1 MKNHR
6 KYERCLQTVLTGCT
20 VTPAKGSRSDPGG
33 APRPRQRPARG
44 PLAYRARRLARDPAV
59 RQAIDALAARIQDA
73 AGGFACGG
81 VGPRVGGQGRPPEA
95 PSAASHRASA
105 SPSGAPSGAAIRT
118 SNLPPLKSLRFDLP
132 NASVGKPFDAAP
144 EPADAPVGELRIL
157 CVAGLEAVGGL
168 AWDPSSGRI
177 AGTPVND
184 GDFALRLSAR
194 LALGDGGEREVEGS
208 LRLTVIPDPDSLW
221 RDLPPDPGLRFPKPV
236 TDRGQVETRDGHRLL
251 YASKRGRSHAHAA
264 THRDDDGG
272 IARAGDS
279 GWSVLAVADGAGSCP
294 FARRGSRV
302 VAQKAMHALAT
313 VLDGE
318 AGQALETATAVLSNQ
333 FVGEAFAPEIRSG
346 LSRTLV
352 TAAYTATDALL
363 REAKEAGENP
373 KDFSTTLLLAA
384 HKQTSRGALIISF
397 WIGDGALA
405 LYHRGRYVQ
414 LLGRPDSGDY
424 AGQTRFLDA
433 NLFRD
438 LDALWKDRISITLV
452 EDFTALVLATDGVSD
467 PRFESDHA
475 LADLAC
481 WDRLWAE
488 IGPLACDPDP
498 ARASER
504 LLEWMDFRA
513 PGNHDDRTLALLIDA
528 GALVA
533 AAGDAVCAT
542 PEGTE
547 PGPATDGSPGASPNA
562 TGDPW
567 SQEADHG

>member
-1 MKNHR
+1 M
-6 KYERCLQTVLTGCT
+6 
-20 VTPAKGSRSDPGG
+20 
-33 APRPRQRPARG
+33 
-44 PLAYRARRLARDPAV
+44 
-59 RQAIDALAARIQDA
+59 
-73 AGGFACGG
+73 
-81 VGPRVGGQGRPPEA
+81 
-95 PSAASHRASA
+95 
-105 SPSGAPSGAAIRT
+105 PSGAATRT
-118 SNLPPLKSLRFDLP
+118 SGLPPLKSLRFDLP

-144 EPADAPVGELRIL
+144 EPADTPAGELRIL
-157 CVAGLEAVGGL
+157 GVAGLDAVGGL
-168 AWDPSSGRI
+168 AWDPASGRI
-177 AGTPVND
+177 VGMPVND

-208 LRLTVIPDPDSLW
+208 LRLTVIPDPSSLW
-221 RDLPPDPGLRFPKPV
+221 RDLPPDPGLRFPKSV
-236 TDRGQVETRDGHRLL
+236 ADRDQVETRDGHRLL

-279 GWSVLAVADGAGSCP
+279 GWSVLAVTDGAGSCP
-294 FARRGSRV
+294 FSRRGSQV
-302 VAQKAMHALAT
+302 VAQKALHALGT

-318 AGQALETATAVLSNQ
+318 AGQALETAFLSNLR
-333 FVGEAFAPEIRSG
+333 VGEAFAPEIRTG

-363 REAKEAGENP
+363 REAKDAGENP

-405 LYHRGRYVQ
+405 LYHRGGYVQ

-438 LDALWKDRISITLV
+438 LDALWRDRIYITLV

-467 PRFESDHA
+467 PYFETDHA

-488 IGPLACDPDP
+488 IGPLACDPDA

-513 PGNHDDRTLALLIDA
+513 PGNHDDRTLALLVDA
-528 GALVA
+528 GALAPA
-533 AAGDAVCAT
+533 AQDAVSAT
-542 PEGTE
+542 PAGTE
-547 PGPATDGSPGASPNA
+547 PGPATDGPPGASPNA
-562 TGDPW
+562 TGDPG
-567 SQEADHG
+567 SQEAVHG